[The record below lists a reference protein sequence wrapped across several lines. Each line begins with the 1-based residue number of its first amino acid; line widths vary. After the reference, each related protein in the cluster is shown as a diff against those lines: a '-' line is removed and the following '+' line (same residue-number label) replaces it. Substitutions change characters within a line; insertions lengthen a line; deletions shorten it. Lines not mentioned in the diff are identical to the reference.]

1 MIKTFRLNSWTIC
14 PRRKKMKKLS
24 KKVLG
29 VAGACVVAAG
39 LIGGGIGF
47 ALQPEPQFIEV
58 PGPEV
63 IKEVEV
69 VKEVPVNV
77 TVEKVVEVE
86 DEAFLAEACDRLFY
100 DDLDECREEVE
111 AEDAALALAWAEI
124 DDEAFDFLEDEGIF
138 RDEDDLRVIKVYD
151 DFEDMEVIRSDFDD
165 DEYRFQLTVKYE
177 DVVRDIKKKVNFVV
191 DVEDGD
197 VELVRAVV
205 V

>member
-1 MIKTFRLNSWTIC
+1 KI
-14 PRRKKMKKLS
+14 
-24 KKVLG
+24 
-29 VAGACVVAAG
+29 
-39 LIGGGIGF
+39 
-47 ALQPEPQFIEV
+47 
-58 PGPEV
+58 
-63 IKEVEV
+63 
-69 VKEVPVNV
+69 
-77 TVEKVVEVE
+77 VEVE